1 MKPNSRIEP
10 GPLALLESLNIAGL
24 TWVTPGTA
32 RDPLINWVF
41 DKFGIPFI
49 ILLLLALPAHLSLCS
64 RRTALLHCLAENNT
78 KNTKNYVCVLCIVHT
93 HYFVYAPSYGR
104 HQNKIL
110 CVCACALCTHYF
122 VYTPSYAR
130 TQTNSDSL
138 SIRCNNGDFPP
149 YLSAYYDSHSCPSNG

>member
-1 MKPNSRIEP
+1 MKPNSRIET

-49 ILLLLALPAHLSLCS
+49 ILLLLALPAHLSLCC

-110 CVCACALCTHYF
+110 CVCACALCTHTTLCTRRRMR
-122 VYTPSYAR
+122 VHKL
-130 TQTNSDSL
+130 TQTPFQSDATMAIFRL
-138 SIRCNNGDFPP
+138 I
-149 YLSAYYDSHSCPSNG
+149 